1 MKQESHGFCH
11 GSVKAN
17 CYDIS
22 MITQIYSIQTVE
34 EALACAEAGADYIG
48 LAIDTGADLPSQV
61 SIEKAKEIFEAIGN
75 KAKKVLICVT
85 SSDQPL
91 YEPVQ
96 YLKPDVIHLCGYD
109 YYATPEF
116 VRKIKELCP
125 GIEVLQAIGVEDES
139 SIDQAIYY
147 SSFCDSIILDSV
159 DRNINGIGAAGFTN
173 DWDIDRKI
181 VEKAKCKVILAGGL
195 SPDNVREAILKVRP
209 WGVDSFTKTSD
220 VFPDGTS
227 RKNIDKVKAFIQN
240 AKAAF
245 KEIDG

>member
-1 MKQESHGFCH
+1 
-11 GSVKAN
+11 
-17 CYDIS
+17 
-22 MITQIYSIQTVE
+22 MITQIYSIQTAE

-61 SIEKAKEIFEAIGN
+61 SLETAKEIFDAIGD

-85 SSDQPL
+85 SSDGPL
-91 YEPVQ
+91 YEPVS

-116 VRKIKELCP
+116 VTKIKEVCP

-139 SIDQAIYY
+139 SIEQAVYY
-147 SSFCDSIILDSV
+147 SSFCDTIILDSV

-173 DWDIDRKI
+173 DWDIDRQI
-181 VEKAKCKVILAGGL
+181 VERASCKVILAGGL
-195 SPDNVREAILKVRP
+195 SADNVREAILKVRP

-227 RKNIDKVKAFIQN
+227 RKNIKKVKAFIRN
-240 AKAAF
+240 AKEAF
-245 KEIDG
+245 REIDG